1 MNACTRCGGAGY
13 ETYEDDGRMVRD
25 ACYHCGTSGHIDDD
39 TLFHDKLAGVA
50 SAIAI
55 ANVSAMRKARNSD
68 EEGEDWDFC
77 AAENM
82 MSGHDY
88 FRVKVWEETDSI
100 LADMDGL
107 DYETQKV
114 LVAWDEYNDS
124 ENSKNLSRATVGAK
138 PQYTISRMSE
148 VAYESPVLSLI
159 ESDDIPF

>member
-50 SAIAI
+50 SAIAN

-114 LVAWDEYNDS
+114 LVAWDEYNH
-124 ENSKNLSRATVGAK
+124 EQNIMNAALRSKEKT
-138 PQYTISRMSE
+138 YTISRMSE